1 MLSRIIRITLC
12 LACLLLIVAYPW
24 VEPVANGFLGLIM
37 CLLVLGP
44 AAYHLSAHPALYYAC
59 HWTPTYDGL
68 DHLTLWLC
76 ALAAHQPLFIAASL
90 LDLLDLLDRH
100 AARWARDLAHHECL
114 DAWVRLRLIA
124 ARLLPP

>member
-1 MLSRIIRITLC
+1 MLSLIIRLTLC

-24 VEPVANGFLGLIM
+24 VEPVANGFLGLIF

-44 AAYHLSAHPALYYAC
+44 AAYHLSAHPALYYTC
-59 HWTPTYDGL
+59 HWTPTYDVL

-90 LDLLDLLDRH
+90 LDRY
-100 AARWARDLAHHECL
+100 AARWARDLAHEECHTP
-114 DAWVRLRLIA
+114 RLRLS
-124 ARLLPP
+124 RQ